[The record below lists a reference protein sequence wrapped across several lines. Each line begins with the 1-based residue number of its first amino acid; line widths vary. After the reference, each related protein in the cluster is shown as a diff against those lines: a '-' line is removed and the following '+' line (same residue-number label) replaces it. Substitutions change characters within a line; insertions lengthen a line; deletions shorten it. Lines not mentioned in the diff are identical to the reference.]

1 MSGPFDFT
9 KNVVIGFCPL
19 QPLIVKGNAD
29 GTRRRAAHVFPR
41 GPVPAVEP
49 VRRAGYQEHH
59 GLVPPKTP
67 VLAAGVLRDSH
78 PEALC
83 RHLVSSAASFLPRFS
98 PHTTCLQA
106 VPLLPK
112 PVTRPNCSA
121 SAGIRGHPS
130 GFRVAIQCFA
140 RCGPESRARPRTQ
153 TDYERLLN
161 GPSGFHSSAL
171 LSRATAALEPPRPAL
186 AYVLLCRF
194 LQQVPQ
200 KPGNLNARAAPVRS
214 CR

>member
-1 MSGPFDFT
+1 
-9 KNVVIGFCPL
+9 
-19 QPLIVKGNAD
+19 
-29 GTRRRAAHVFPR
+29 
-41 GPVPAVEP
+41 
-49 VRRAGYQEHH
+49 
-59 GLVPPKTP
+59 

-78 PEALC
+78 PEGAMP
-83 RHLVSSAASFLPRFS
+83 SSGFQRREFLLPRFS

-186 AYVLLCRF
+186 ACVLLCRF

-200 KPGNLNARAAPVRS
+200 KPGNLNARAPRRADSDPVDEPKNQRS
-214 CR
+214 NRSIRRRVASPEHRGVFAEVGLHPS